1 MGREKER
8 DKERLDVLLVER
20 GLFDSREKAKAA
32 IMAGLVYA
40 GEERLEKPGMKVDR
54 SIGLKVKGPPHP
66 YVSRG
71 GLKLE
76 KAIRAFG
83 LDLTDRVMLDI
94 GASTGG
100 FTDCAIRHGVSFV
113 YAIDVGY
120 NQLDWSLR
128 SHPKVRVMERTNFR
142 YVKPEDLRGPAPD
155 FAAIDVSFISLR
167 LILPALRDIFLA
179 RNGAD
184 GVDGGRPGRE
194 DAQRAKGE
202 CVALIKPQFEA
213 GREQVGKSGVVRDPE
228 VHRAVLERVIG
239 EAGTIGFRLKGLTSS
254 PITGGEG
261 NIEFLAHWTLDETD
275 PGLVP
280 DGSIPALV
288 ERTVREAHAA
298 FS

>member
-1 MGREKER
+1 MAG
-8 DKERLDVLLVER
+8 DKPDKIRLDALLVER
-20 GLFDSREKAKAA
+20 GFFPTREKARAA
-32 IMAGLVYA
+32 VMAGVVLV
-40 GEERLEKPGMKVDR
+40 GMERAEKAGMKVLRDAPVEVR
-54 SIGLKVKGPPHP
+54 GAPHP

-76 KAIRAFG
+76 KAIRRFG
-83 LDLTDRVMLDI
+83 IDMAGRTVIDV

-100 FTDCAIRHGVSFV
+100 FTDCALKHGAAFV
-113 YAIDVGY
+113 YAVDVGY
-120 NQLDWSLR
+120 NLLDWSLR
-128 SHPKVRVMERTNFR
+128 NDSRVRVIERTNFR
-142 YVKPEDLRGPAPD
+142 YMTPDRLDGPKPDMATV
-155 FAAIDVSFISLR
+155 DVSFISLR
-167 LILPALRDIFLA
+167 LILPVLA
-179 RNGAD
+179 EMLPPGGA
-184 GVDGGRPGRE
+184 V
-194 DAQRAKGE
+194 
-202 CVALIKPQFEA
+202 VALVKPQFEA